1 MRFRNGHSDPL
12 LSLRDRF
19 SQPPS
24 AGTLSKASSSKGS
37 FRASATES
45 SRFVR
50 LPSRIWQAKAS
61 CRSFVRSF
69 VRKAM

>member
-50 LPSRIWQAKAS
+50 LPSRIWQ
-61 CRSFVRSF
+61 
-69 VRKAM
+69 